1 MKLTLEIDPEHIDA
15 EFLTRIGHNLENGG
29 TFKQDALMA
38 VRAYDAAA
46 SCPDGAL
53 AANNLGW
60 MFLKGIGIE
69 QNTEKALT
77 LFRNAA
83 ERGNSLAMVNLGNF
97 YEFATPPNYRSA
109 AHWYRMA
116 AESGDH
122 KGMFNCANM
131 LHHGRGVRQNRK
143 RAYSIFSTLYEI
155 GVQGAAFYMGL
166 YHQDGYVV
174 ERDYQK
180 AREYYRIGVLEGDKY
195 CFCQLGVMYA
205 KGQGVP
211 KDYHAAFDY
220 YKQAA
225 KLGDALA
232 CANLG
237 YCYEVGQ
244 GVKKDIAEAEMYY
257 RLAAERGETCAAD
270 ALERIEQDRKGE
282 SGQ

>member
-1 MKLTLEIDPEHIDA
+1 MKLTLEIDPEQIDA
-15 EFLTRIGHNLENGG
+15 EFLTRIGHDLENGG

-109 AHWYRMA
+109 AHWYRVA
-116 AESGDH
+116 AESGDY
-122 KGMFNCANM
+122 KGMFNYANM

-155 GVQGAAFYMGL
+155 GVQGAAFYNGTL
-166 YHQDGYVV
+166 SSGWVCRGARLSEGPRVLPNRRVGRRQVLLLSTGRDVC
-174 ERDYQK
+174 ERP
-180 AREYYRIGVLEGDKY
+180 RCSE
-195 CFCQLGVMYA
+195 
-205 KGQGVP
+205 
-211 KDYHAAFDY
+211 
-220 YKQAA
+220 
-225 KLGDALA
+225 
-232 CANLG
+232 
-237 YCYEVGQ
+237 
-244 GVKKDIAEAEMYY
+244 
-257 RLAAERGETCAAD
+257 RLPCG
-270 ALERIEQDRKGE
+270 I
-282 SGQ
+282 